1 MLKRESTH
9 SITSL
14 LSLSVNRSK
23 RTAVHRFTLI
33 ELLVVIA
40 IIAVLAG
47 MLLPALSTVRSH
59 AYSISCLNNHKSIS
73 TGITMYVNEYNFLP
87 GRGDGSSSNGS
98 LATRIGEYLGYGNM
112 MYSSPA
118 IYYKDNR
125 SVMPVFVCPSDME
138 PVLKGTNFGGLLGI
152 SYIVQQD
159 LSQGT
164 DPAHNNRY
172 GKKISLVKRPSA
184 KFFVLETG
192 DGVPNENAYAASIN
206 SHDRVIYRHPVGR
219 AGRRFSS
226 DMMVGEAGL
235 NISFVD
241 GHSEQWRGAV
251 TSSSG
256 ASSSIYLEH
265 WTVD

>member
-1 MLKRESTH
+1 MSNHKRGYRTM
-9 SITSL
+9 TFT
-14 LSLSVNRSK
+14 K
-23 RTAVHRFTLI
+23 RKFTLI

-47 MLLPALSTVRSH
+47 MLLPALASVKSH
-59 AYSISCLNNHKSIS
+59 AYTISCLNNHKSIS
-73 TGITMYVNEYNFLP
+73 TGVIMYVNDYNFLP

-98 LATRIGEYLGYGNM
+98 LATRVGGYLGYGNM

-118 IYYKDNR
+118 VYYKDKR
-125 SVMPVFVCPSDME
+125 SVMPVFICPADQNPS
-138 PVLKGTNFGGLLGI
+138 LKETNFGGLLGI

-164 DPAHNNRY
+164 DPAHLNRY
-172 GKKISLVKRPSA
+172 GKKISLIKRPSA

-192 DGVPNENAYAASIN
+192 DGVPDENAYATSIT
-206 SHDRVIYRHPVGR
+206 SHDRVAYRHPVGR
-219 AGRRFSS
+219 AGRRVSS
-226 DMMVGEAGL
+226 DMMVGEGGL

-256 ASSSIYLEH
+256 ASSTIYLEH
-265 WTVD
+265 WKVD